1 MPSSAISS
9 KINNN
14 RHRINQTVLGH
25 VKNYKEI
32 QERQGVTSLTNK
44 NINNYINEKVTMD
57 VLHRFIGETN
67 QSELKRC
74 DAVKK
79 LVQLIHGMF
88 KIHWQSK
95 NIDQVKN
102 LDNLTK
108 NMHVLSRSG
117 LDIASKLNL
126 N

>member
-1 MPSSAISS
+1 
-9 KINNN
+9 
-14 RHRINQTVLGH
+14 
-25 VKNYKEI
+25 
-32 QERQGVTSLTNK
+32 QGAASLTK
-44 NINNYINEKVTMD
+44 ENINNYINEKVTMD
-57 VLHRFIGETN
+57 VLNRFIGETN
-67 QSELKRC
+67 QRELQKY

-79 LVQLIHGMF
+79 LVQLIREMF

-108 NMHVLSRSG
+108 NMHVPSRSS
-117 LDIASKLNL
+117 LDIASKLNF